1 MKKPAL
7 VSVIIPVYNAQDYL
21 NTCLTSIHR
30 QTYHHLEIIVIDDGS
45 TDASLSILE
54 KWKEKDARIL
64 LRTRQ
69 NKGPFETRK
78 EAVAIAKGD
87 YICFVDSDD
96 WIEEEMIEELVKVAQ
111 EQKADMVKASYW
123 LEGKRSIAISPAFEK
138 LPKIEKQDFQKK
150 LYPILLTSSKAN
162 SIMMQLVKRECFHGL
177 EQKKCDFFIGE
188 DLYTNLL
195 IFQHANAIV
204 WLPKNLYHYRENEK
218 SITKKETL
226 THIKRKIESCLKSHQ
241 KLVDFMKQNGTKQ
254 QVEMAEIKKIA
265 ESSYLLLRLL
275 DHQTRDNKEEVEEF
289 LENYLKN
296 SLVRTSKRKCT
307 SKRGKKNR
315 KAN

>member
-1 MKKPAL
+1 MTSIAI
-7 VSVIIPVYNAQDYL
+7 VIPVYKVPFEYL
-21 NTCLTSIHR
+21 DQCMKSVIN
-30 QTYHHLEIIVIDDGS
+30 QTYRNIEIIIVDDGS
-45 TDASLSILE
+45 PKEWKDKCDSYTQLDDRVRVIHKANGGLSDARNKGLTDARSEWIM
-54 KWKEKDARIL
+54 
-64 LRTRQ
+64 
-69 NKGPFETRK
+69 
-78 EAVAIAKGD
+78 
-87 YICFVDSDD
+87 FVDGDD

-138 LPKIEKQDFQKK
+138 LTKIEKQDFQKK